1 MPRNRILL
9 FLLAGAAVGFGFAM
23 AVAESRESHRPQSQI
38 LRQIDDLVATFQ
50 SPPDIQVEV
59 HHTAPR
65 SPWRAWPLAVG
76 GGVVLALVTF
86 RVGSGQQ
93 RSRNSRS

>member
-1 MPRNRILL
+1 MPRTRILL
-9 FLLAGAAVGFGFAM
+9 FLLAGAAVGFGLAM
-23 AVAESRESHRPQSQI
+23 AFAEGRESRRPESQI

-50 SPPDIQVEV
+50 NPPDIQVEV
-59 HHTAPR
+59 KHTAPR

-86 RVGSGQQ
+86 RVGSRQQ
-93 RSRNSRS
+93 RSRSSRS